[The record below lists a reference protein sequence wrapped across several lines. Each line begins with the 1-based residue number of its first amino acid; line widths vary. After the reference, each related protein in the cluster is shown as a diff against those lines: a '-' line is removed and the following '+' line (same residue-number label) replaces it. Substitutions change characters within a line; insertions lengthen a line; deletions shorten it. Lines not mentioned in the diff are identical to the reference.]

1 MNSSSRKPK
10 QYDDDLEEDDE
21 VDLDEELD
29 DDEDLFPEED
39 NVMLLKCDSNASIIP
54 FSVVQE
60 AAKYD
65 AFFDPPPETKQKK
78 KKNKKD
84 QVQE

>member
-1 MNSSSRKPK
+1 MSSSNRKPK
-10 QYDDDLEEDDE
+10 QYDDDLEEDDD

-39 NVMLLKCDSNASIIP
+39 NVMSLKCDSNTSIIP
-54 FSVVQE
+54 FHLVQE
-60 AAKYD
+60 AAKYE
-65 AFFDPPPETKQKK
+65 AFFDPPSETKQKK
-78 KKNKKD
+78 KKTKKD